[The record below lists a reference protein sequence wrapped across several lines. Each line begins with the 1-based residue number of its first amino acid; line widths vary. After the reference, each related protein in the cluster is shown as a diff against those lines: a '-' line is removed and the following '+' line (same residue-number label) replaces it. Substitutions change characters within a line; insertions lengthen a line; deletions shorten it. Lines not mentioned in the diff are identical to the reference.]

1 MKKYIL
7 LLLIF
12 TLMKFGDVSAQD
24 KNVYWLHGLNDGSNA
39 WLHYSGIFSLERRM
53 NSTRPGYDSG
63 DGVNIATGFLN
74 SFIPAN
80 PNNIGIGHSMGGIV
94 LRNLE
99 RTQSVSSKKI
109 NGLITVASPN
119 SGAGI
124 ANSFNDNSLLAAS
137 QKACS
142 DVTAGPITELFGLPW
157 KTATLGIVSAL
168 GADFTTTKLCELF
181 ISNDLLEQFAGS
193 SIAREDLRQGSP
205 LIQQLNSR
213 SSAIPQLTMVAQEN
227 SPVHWRLIGSIATR
241 NRPVKNDQFLA
252 DAVSIT
258 RGVYNGFYITRVTGT
273 VVNTILGFINPAAF
287 AAAVLNGIKAA
298 QWKKGR
304 DWIDDSETIWNG
316 LTKSSRME
324 TQTYG
329 VHVWRPCQDPFP
341 PIMQRISSSQ
351 NQECD
356 VWVWETRTRNV
367 MVHHPSDGFIPS
379 YSQDIASLPA
389 SNRYFINGANH
400 IELLNMSNSSLNGV
414 PNDATKVEF
423 DNVFQLRSDIFF
435 VNPR

>member
-1 MKKYIL
+1 M
-7 LLLIF
+7 
-12 TLMKFGDVSAQD
+12 TLGNVSAQD
-24 KNVYWLHGLNDGSNA
+24 KNVYWLHGLNDGPNA
-39 WLHYSGIFSLERRM
+39 WEHYSGIFSTERRM
-53 NSTRPGYDSG
+53 NSLRPGYDSRN
-63 DGVNIATGFLN
+63 GVNLGTNIIN
-74 SFIPAN
+74 SSIPAN

-99 RTQSVSSKKI
+99 RTQSIFSRKI
-109 NGLITVASPN
+109 NGFITVASPN

-142 DVTAGPITELFGLPW
+142 DLTAGPLSEIFCLPW
-157 KTATLGIVSAL
+157 TTATLGIASAFGTSL
-168 GADFTTTKLCELF
+168 TTTKLCELF
-181 ISNDLLEQFAGS
+181 FSNDLLEQFSGT

-227 SPVHWRLIGSIATR
+227 SPVHWRLLASLATR

-252 DAVSIT
+252 DAVNTT

-273 VVNTILGFINPAAF
+273 VISTILGFINPAAF
-287 AAAVLNGIKAA
+287 ASAVINGIKAA

-324 TQTYG
+324 VQTYF

-351 NQECD
+351 TQECD

-379 YSQDIASLPA
+379 YSQDIVSLPA
-389 SNRYFINGANH
+389 SNRYFITGANH
-400 IELLNMSNSSLNGV
+400 IELLKMSNSSLNGV
-414 PNDATKVEF
+414 QNDATRRELN
-423 DNVFQLRSDIFF
+423 NVFRLKTDVFF
-435 VNPR
+435 VNPK

>member
-1 MKKYIL
+1 MKNYIL
-7 LLLIF
+7 LLLILTF
-12 TLMKFGDVSAQD
+12 MKFGDVSAQD
-24 KNVYWLHGLNDGSNA
+24 KNVYWLHGLNDGSSA
-39 WLHYSGIFSLERRM
+39 WLHYSGIFSSERRM
-53 NSTRPGYDSG
+53 NSTRPEYESG
-63 DGVNIATGFLN
+63 NGVNIATGEMN

-99 RTQSVSSKKI
+99 RTQSVSSKRI

-142 DVTAGPITELFGLPW
+142 DLTAGPITELFGLPW
-157 KTATLGIVSAL
+157 TTVSLGIVSAI
-168 GADFTTTKLCELF
+168 GASLTTKNLCELF
-181 ISNDLLEQFAGS
+181 ITNDLLEKFAGS
-193 SIAREDLRQGSP
+193 SVAREDLRQGSP

-213 SSAIPQLTMVAQEN
+213 ISAIPQLTMVAQES

-241 NRPVKNDQFLA
+241 YSPVKNDQFLA
-252 DAVSIT
+252 DAVNTT
-258 RGVYNGFYITRVTGT
+258 RGVYNGFYITRLSGT
-273 VVNTILGFINPAAF
+273 VVSTILGFLNPAFLAS
-287 AAAVLNGIKAA
+287 AVLNGIKAA

-324 TQTYG
+324 IQTYG

-351 NQECD
+351 SQECD
-356 VWVWETRTRNV
+356 VWVWEVRTRNV
-367 MVHHPSDGFIPS
+367 MVHYPSDGFIPS

-414 PNDATKVEF
+414 PNDATKNQFTGIFE
-423 DNVFQLRSDIFF
+423 DRIDIFK
-435 VNPR
+435 VLPR